1 MIKAHNLDEEH
12 RRESRTALRDRN
24 IFIAW
29 KPEYELG
36 VLIIDEQHRG
46 IVAAI
51 NSLHFAMQHG
61 VGGSM
66 LPPVVGMVKEYA
78 RIHFRTEEEFHE
90 KCGFPDSKEHHAVH
104 LVLMEET
111 VAAGKNSMEQ
121 HDPQIFLNFMK
132 EWWLKHIRDEDM
144 TFKQYLLAMH

>member
-1 MIKAHNLDEEH
+1 MMKTQNFEEAQ

-36 VLIIDEQHRG
+36 ILIIDEQHRG

-61 VGGSM
+61 SGGSM
-66 LPPVVGMVKEYA
+66 LPPVLGMVREYA
-78 RIHFRTEEEFHE
+78 KIHFRMEEEFHE
-90 KCGFPDSKEHHAVH
+90 KCGFPGGKEHRASH

-121 HDPQIFLNFMK
+121 HDPGIFLHFMK
-132 EWWLKHIRDEDM
+132 EWWLNHIRNEDM
-144 TFKQYLLAMH
+144 AFKIHLSRMN